1 MGFYDRYFRAE
12 VSRVDQLSPNLV
24 RVVVGGAAL
33 TGYSGSQYADERLV
47 VVFPY
52 PGDPEP
58 PAPVDA
64 ADGTQDY
71 PDPASAPAMRS
82 LTVRAWSPE
91 RHEVVLDVVPHDGGV
106 AGPWAKTVEPGH
118 VVYLTDARGW
128 YSPPADTAW
137 QLLIADL
144 TGLPALGRIV
154 EELPAGTLAYA
165 IVEVIDAAD
174 RQQLRSAATL
184 VDRWLVGGGHG
195 RGPSR
200 LLTALRDLDWPAG
213 PGYIWFAGEAAESRA
228 VRKYLRTERRWP
240 RERSTILGYW
250 RVDQEAWLRRYAQ
263 IGPELENVY
272 ARAVAAG
279 RPSDEALELYDDA
292 LEAAGL

>member
-12 VSRVDQLSPNLV
+12 VRRVEPLSPNLI
-24 RVVVGGAAL
+24 RVIVGGADLA
-33 TGYSGSQYADERLV
+33 GYSGSRCADERLV
-47 VVFPY
+47 VVFPH
-52 PGDPEP
+52 PGDAEP
-58 PAPVDA
+58 PAPVEA

-91 RHEVVLDVVPHDGGV
+91 REEVVLDVVPHTGGV

-128 YSPPADTAW
+128 YSPPVDAVW

-154 EELPAGTLAYA
+154 EELPAGILAYA
-165 IVEVIDAAD
+165 IVEVIDGAD
-174 RQQLRSAATL
+174 RQQLHSAATL
-184 VDRWLVGGGHG
+184 IDRWLVGSGHG
-195 RGPSR
+195 CGPSR
-200 LLTALRDLDWPAG
+200 LLTALRELQWPDG

-228 VRKYLRTERRWP
+228 VRKYLRTERCWP

-263 IGPELENVY
+263 IGPELEQAY
-272 ARAVAAG
+272 TQAVAAG